1 MPHAVVMRTAE
12 HPRIG
17 VITPSFNQGC
27 YIRETID
34 SVLGQQYP
42 NLEYW
47 VIDGGSTD
55 DTIEILKS
63 YGPAIN
69 WISEND
75 GGQADALN
83 KGLKRVAAEIV
94 AFVNS
99 DDLYLPGSL
108 SSVGRHF
115 ALHPDTMWLTGDHF
129 IIDHRGRKIQSF
141 VVSYKRILRRHPSF
155 KTLAVANYIVQPS
168 TFWRR
173 ELMDEIGFFDT
184 SLHYCFDYDF
194 WLRAILKHSPYV
206 ASVPLSLFR
215 IHGASKGGSRF
226 ADQFAEEY
234 RVLCRHTTDKM
245 LRGLH
250 RLHGMLIV
258 LAYRIIKG

>member
-1 MPHAVVMRTAE
+1 MRAAE
-12 HPRIG
+12 YPKIG
-17 VITPSFNQGC
+17 IITPSFNQGC

-34 SVLGQQYP
+34 SVLEQQYP

-55 DTIEILKS
+55 NTVEILKS

-69 WISEND
+69 WTSEKD
-75 GGQADALN
+75 DGQADALN
-83 KGLKRVAAEIV
+83 RGLKRVTAEIV

-99 DDLYLPGSL
+99 DDLYLPGTLSL
-108 SSVGRHF
+108 VGRHF
-115 ALHPDTMWLTGDHF
+115 GLHPDTMWLTGDHY
-129 IIDHRGRKIQSF
+129 IIDHRGRHIQSF
-141 VVSYKRILRRHPSF
+141 VVSYKRILRRRPSF

-173 ELMDEIGFFDT
+173 ELMDEIGFFDA
-184 SLHYCFDYDF
+184 SLRYCFDYDF
-194 WLRAILKHSPYV
+194 WMRAILRHSPDV
-206 ASVPLSLFR
+206 VQAPLSLFR

-226 ADQFAEEY
+226 VEQFAEEY
-234 RVLCRHTTDKM
+234 RILSRHTTNKI